1 MDSFRIAVV
10 SMHNVPLNSI
20 RFHYSKMTG
29 TQWFDLMRDD
39 KESVIPG
46 GVISDV
52 ILQESFH
59 ELQLVV
65 VKSKISIWNE
75 FNRVVFY

>member
-1 MDSFRIAVV
+1 
-10 SMHNVPLNSI
+10 
-20 RFHYSKMTG
+20 
-29 TQWFDLMRDD
+29 MRDD

-75 FNRVVFY
+75 MNSIVLYFIKMTILIVQS